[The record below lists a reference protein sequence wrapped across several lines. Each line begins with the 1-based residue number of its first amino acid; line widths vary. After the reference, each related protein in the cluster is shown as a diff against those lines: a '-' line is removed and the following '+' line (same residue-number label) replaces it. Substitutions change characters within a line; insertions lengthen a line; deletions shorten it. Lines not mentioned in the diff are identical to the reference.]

1 MCSTP
6 KMPQVKNIVPQAPQ
20 QVEAPPDPVKIDK
33 EGGDA
38 IKRRRNPLRIDL
50 ASSPSSAPSSGV
62 NV

>member
-50 ASSPSSAPSSGV
+50 ASSAPSSGV

>member
-6 KMPQVKNIVPQAPQ
+6 KMPKVKNIMPQAPQ

-50 ASSPSSAPSSGV
+50 ASSAPSSGV